1 MRTPWRK
8 ARHPETVQVWGRLAS
23 EAEDCEAIRWLHGS
37 YREAIHSVGISEGS
51 IDHSS
56 VTGQVGQIG
65 RLWHRMYPL
74 VRLVKNPKNPNGK
87 SIQQTNQ
94 YFELLTLFPEDS
106 LKSDELLKFLQS
118 EQKMFQRLW
127 PNL

>member
-37 YREAIHSVGISEGS
+37 NREA
-51 IDHSS
+51 
-56 VTGQVGQIG
+56 
-65 RLWHRMYPL
+65 WHRMYPL